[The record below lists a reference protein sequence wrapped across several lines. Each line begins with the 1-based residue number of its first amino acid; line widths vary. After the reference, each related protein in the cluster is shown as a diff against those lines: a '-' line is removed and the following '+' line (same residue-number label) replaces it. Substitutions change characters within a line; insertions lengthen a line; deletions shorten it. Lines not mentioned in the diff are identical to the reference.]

1 MEGMENFN
9 SSSED
14 MIESY
19 AAVDRIEGDF
29 VILEIESYSI
39 TQNSQ
44 VPFSQRRTFMAE
56 VPKFTMLTIAESVHE
71 GDLFVVKHCPEEVR
85 PIKPAPDEKARR
97 IAFLM
102 SLV

>member
-1 MEGMENFN
+1 MEGKENFN
-9 SSSED
+9 PSSED

-19 AAVDRIEGDF
+19 AAVDRIEGDL

-56 VPKFTMLTIAESVHE
+56 VPKFTMLTIAESIHE

-85 PIKPAPDEKARR
+85 PIKTAPDEKARR

>member
-1 MEGMENFN
+1 MEGKENFN
-9 SSSED
+9 PSSED

-19 AAVDRIEGDF
+19 AAVDRIEGDL

>member
-9 SSSED
+9 PSSED

>member
-9 SSSED
+9 PSSED

-19 AAVDRIEGDF
+19 AAVDRIEGDL

-56 VPKFTMLTIAESVHE
+56 VPKFTMLTIAESIHE
-71 GDLFVVKHCPEEVR
+71 GDLFVVKHCPEEVH

>member
-9 SSSED
+9 PSSED

-56 VPKFTMLTIAESVHE
+56 VPKFTMLTIAESIHE